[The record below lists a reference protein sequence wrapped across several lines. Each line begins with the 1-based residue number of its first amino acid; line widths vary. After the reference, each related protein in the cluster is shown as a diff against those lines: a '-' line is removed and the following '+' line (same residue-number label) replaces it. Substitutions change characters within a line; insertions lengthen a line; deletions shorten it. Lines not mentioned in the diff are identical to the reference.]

1 MIDLS
6 KKAEKEKST
15 LTSTQAVL
23 YQHEFKKADRA
34 GGFNEKSHLREGQE
48 FFPPG

>member
-1 MIDLS
+1 MEISSGMEMSELS
-6 KKAEKEKST
+6 KKLEKEKST

-34 GGFNEKSHLREGQE
+34 GGFTEKNHRR
-48 FFPPG
+48 